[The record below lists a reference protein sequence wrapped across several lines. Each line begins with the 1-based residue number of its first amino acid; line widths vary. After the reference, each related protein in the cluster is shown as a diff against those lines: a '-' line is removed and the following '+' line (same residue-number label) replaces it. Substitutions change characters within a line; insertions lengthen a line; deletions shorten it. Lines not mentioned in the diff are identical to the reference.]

1 MICVS
6 IGRTRHKMVVLEHRA
21 LAERGAEM
29 VELRIDWLSRMPDF
43 SRLLADRPTPCIVTC
58 RRKSDRG
65 RWRGTEEQ
73 RLALLRSAI
82 VAGVEYV
89 DLEDDVAGQIPRY
102 GETKRIVSHHNF
114 DETPQDLKAIHE
126 QLCDCDPDIVKLV
139 TMANSPSDIVRML
152 QLVDQADVPTI
163 GFCMGE
169 LGVVSR
175 ILCGKYGSPFTY
187 ATFSTEREMG
197 PGQLSFDVMRHIY
210 RYDDINADTQV
221 YGVLGDPIS
230 HSLSPL
236 VHNTAF
242 RNQGINAVYFPF
254 RVPRDTLPKTLDA
267 YRWLNVQG
275 YSVTIPHKE
284 AALKLASQATDAA
297 TAIGAANTLFRE
309 SDGSWTATNT
319 DFEAAMA
326 SIRLGLE
333 QHFPGNASISGRK
346 VLMLGAGGVARAIGL
361 GLVRAESALTIS
373 NRNSERARDLAE
385 ELGCK
390 HIKWENRGTGF
401 YDIVVNCTPIG
412 MHPNVDDTPFPV
424 NYLREGMVV
433 FDTVYNPENTM
444 LLKDA
449 RERSCTTVSG
459 IEMFVRQAAVQYELF
474 TGQPAPLAEMR
485 EAIREGISAIR
496 PY

>member
-21 LAERGAEM
+21 LAERGAEL

-65 RWRGTEEQ
+65 RWRGTEDQ

-114 DETPQDLKAIHE
+114 DETPHNLEEVHGK
-126 QLCDCDPDIVKLV
+126 LCECDPDIVKLV
-139 TMANSPSDIVRML
+139 TMANTPSDIVRML
-152 QLVDQADVPTI
+152 QLVDQAKVPTI

-175 ILCGKYGSPFTY
+175 VLCGKYGSPITY
-187 ATFSTEREMG
+187 ATFSSEREMG

-236 VHNTAF
+236 IHNTAF
-242 RNQGINAVYFPF
+242 REQGINAVYFPF

-284 AALKLASQATDAA
+284 AALELAANATDAA
-297 TAIGAANTLFRE
+297 TAIGAANTLYRE
-309 SDGSWTATNT
+309 SDGNWTATNT
-319 DFEAAMA
+319 DYEAAMA

-333 QHFPGNASISGRK
+333 QHSPGNASISGRK

-361 GLVRAESALTIS
+361 GLVRAEAALTIS
-373 NRNSERARDLAE
+373 NRNSDRAKDLAE
-385 ELGCK
+385 ELGCQ

-401 YDIVVNCTPIG
+401 YDIVVNCTPLG
-412 MHPNVDDTPFPV
+412 MHPEVDETPFPV

-433 FDTVYNPENTM
+433 FDTVYNPETTM
-444 LLKDA
+444 LLKNA
-449 RERSCTTVSG
+449 RDRSCTTVSG

-474 TGQPAPLAEMR
+474 TGQPAPLDKMR
-485 EAIREGISAIR
+485 EAIREGISPIR